1 MEMNPPAN
9 MSQLQPVEEDSLAN
23 GDEPPCK
30 HVPATTCW
38 GRLIG
43 QWRWTP
49 LQTCPSYNLLRKT
62 TGQWRHPANMSQL
75 QPVEEDHWPVET
87 PCRHVPATT
96 CWGRPQA
103 SGDTLQTC
111 PSYNLLKKTHWPVET
126 PCRHVPATTFWGRIT
141 GHWRQTPLQT
151 CPSNNL
157 LKKTHWPVETDPP
170 PNMSQLQPV
179 EEDSLAIGDRPPT
192 NMSQLQPVRKTHW
205 PVETDPPANMSQLQ
219 PVEEDHWPVETP
231 CRHVPA
237 TICWRRLTGK
247 WRHPAD
253 MSQIQ
258 PVEEDHWPVETPC
271 RHVPATTCWGRLI
284 GHWRQT
290 PLQTCPSYNL
300 LGRLTGQWRRTPL
313 QTCPSYNLLGRLT
326 GQWRR
331 TPYKHVPATTCWEDS
346 LASGDGPPT
355 NMSQLQPVGKTHW
368 PVETDPLQTCP
379 SYNLLGRLTG
389 PWRRTPYKHVP
400 ATTC

>member
-9 MSQLQPVEEDSLAN
+9 MSQLQPVEEDHWPV
-23 GDEPPCK
+23 ETPCK

-38 GRLIG
+38 GRPLASG
-43 QWRWTP
+43 DT

-75 QPVEEDHWPVET
+75 QPIEEDHWPVET

-96 CWGRPQA
+96 CWGRPLA

-111 PSYNLLKKTHWPVET
+111 PSYNLLRKTTGQWRHPADMSQLQPVEEDSQAIGVR
-126 PCRHVPATTFWGRIT
+126 P
-141 GHWRQTPLQT
+141 PLQT

-205 PVETDPPANMSQLQ
+205 PLETDPLQTCPSYNLLGRLTGQWRQTCWGRPPANMSQLQ

-237 TICWRRLTGK
+237 T
-247 WRHPAD
+247 
-253 MSQIQ
+253 
-258 PVEEDHWPVETPC
+258 
-271 RHVPATTCWGRLI
+271 TCW
-284 GHWRQT
+284 
-290 PLQTCPSYNL
+290 
-300 LGRLTGQWRRTPL
+300 GRLTGQWRQTPL
-313 QTCPSYNLLGRLT
+313 AVQTL
-326 GQWRR
+326 
-331 TPYKHVPATTCWEDS
+331 
-346 LASGDGPPT
+346 
-355 NMSQLQPVGKTHW
+355 
-368 PVETDPLQTCP
+368 
-379 SYNLLGRLTG
+379 
-389 PWRRTPYKHVP
+389 
-400 ATTC
+400 